1 MKLKFNAKE
10 YTQKVLRVLRLTTKP
25 EKKDYW
31 NIAKITALGMII
43 IGLVG
48 YIIESLKYLI

>member
-10 YTQKVLRVLRLTTKP
+10 YMQKVLRVLRLTTKP

>member
-1 MKLKFNAKE
+1 MKIKFNAKE
-10 YTQKVLRVLRLTTKP
+10 YMQKVIRVLRLTTKP
-25 EKKDYW
+25 EKKEYW
-31 NIAKITALGMII
+31 NIAKITALGMLI